1 MLNKE
6 FTLNLEN
13 FNYILNKYKNMQQ
26 DEREIF
32 ACYLAKFENVSTER
46 IKVKSILCEK
56 RLNGNVIIDY
66 YVCDIVDTDD
76 KA

>member
-1 MLNKE
+1 MINKE

-13 FNYILNKYKNMQQ
+13 YNSILNKYKNKQK
-26 DEREIF
+26 DEKEILDI
-32 ACYLAKFENVSTER
+32 YLAKFEKVPVER

-66 YVCDIVDTDD
+66 CVY
-76 KA
+76 